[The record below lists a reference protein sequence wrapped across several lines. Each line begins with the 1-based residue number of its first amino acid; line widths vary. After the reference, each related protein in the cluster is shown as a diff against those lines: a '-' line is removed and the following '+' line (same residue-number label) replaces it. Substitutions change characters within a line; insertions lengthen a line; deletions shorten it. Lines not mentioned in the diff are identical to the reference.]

1 MKKIYL
7 AVLSLTLIGALVAAY
22 RLALS
27 GEEVIP
33 APSPIPASAT
43 ATPALPKPVVAPRP
57 VVAPKPGAAVF
68 TAPLEEV
75 NTGCFADG
83 ECYVVVGG
91 RHVTVL
97 VGRRAGPV
105 GSLIGVASIGDL
117 EPLVGRMFEV
127 VAHPNSDG
135 TYTLYGDADY
145 HLALVAS
152 HR

>member
-1 MKKIYL
+1 L
-7 AVLSLTLIGALVAAY
+7 
-22 RLALS
+22 
-27 GEEVIP
+27 P
-33 APSPIPASAT
+33 A
-43 ATPALPKPVVAPRP
+43 ATPRP
-57 VVAPKPGAAVF
+57 IVAPKPGAAVF

-117 EPLVGRMFEV
+117 EPLVGRTFEV
-127 VAHPNSDG
+127 VAAENPDG
-135 TYTLYGDADY
+135 TYTLYGDVDY
-145 HLALVAS
+145 HVALVAS
-152 HR
+152 HK